1 MAILETGVEIQNE
14 EIEAVEALT
23 TYLLEAENLSDFH
36 VTSFDELWLARQALQ
51 RLHAISAPE
60 PKRSNSKASSET
72 YMVSQARTKPY
83 MHVYDSVNSAIIRF
97 YQNGESDIAQE
108 EYLNKHHSVGRSG
121 NSRQT
126 TSSESQDLLQ
136 TLKDKGACSGL
147 DPNRFFTENTSEQK
161 GLKEICDNCPVEQQ
175 CLGYALEQKVNHG
188 FWGGKSERQRR
199 GILARR
205 RKGKLQLAD

>member
-23 TYLLEAENLSDFH
+23 TYLLEAENLAGFH

-51 RLHAISAPE
+51 RIHALSAPE

-72 YMVSQARTKPY
+72 YMVSQTRTKPY

-97 YQNGESDIAQE
+97 YQNGESARAQE
-108 EYLNKHHSVGRSG
+108 EYLDKHHSVGRAG
-121 NSRQT
+121 NSRQS
-126 TSSESQDLLQ
+126 TSSESQGLLEVI
-136 TLKDKGACSGL
+136 KENGACKGL
-147 DPNRFFTENTSEQK
+147 GPNRFFTENTTEQK
-161 GLKEICDNCPVEQQ
+161 KLKEICDSCPVQQ
-175 CLGYALEQKVNHG
+175 DCLKYALEQKINHG

-199 GILARR
+199 KIIARR
-205 RKGKLQLAD
+205 RKDGSQSSN